1 MSDAEAQT
9 FIRAAQAR
17 LDFQRSQAIELSSHL
32 ASRSLLRSGRNVF
45 GWIDEAMISAGNRWR

>member
-1 MSDAEAQT
+1 MSDAAAQT

-17 LDFQRSQAIELSSHL
+17 LDFQRSQAIEPLGQSQSM
-32 ASRSLLRSGRNVF
+32 RSGRNVF